1 MEDFKNGGSMT
12 KVKPLGKRIL
22 VQRSKAALTKGGIYL
37 PEAAQEKPKQGEV
50 IAVGPEEM
58 EITIG
63 DIVLFGSF
71 AGTEVKGDEENEYL
85 VLKEEDVLA
94 IVE

>member
-1 MEDFKNGGSMT
+1 MG
-12 KVKPLGKRIL
+12 KVHPLGKRIL
-22 VQRSKAALTKGGIYL
+22 VQRSKAAVTKGGIYL

-58 EITIG
+58 EVTMG
-63 DIVLFGSF
+63 DTVLFGSF
-71 AGTEVKGDEENEYL
+71 AGTEVKGDEEHEYL
-85 VLKEEDVLA
+85 ILKEEDLLA